1 MPWEDIASE
10 ASTPPRTTPDHTTV
24 TAPPA
29 QMKRKTPARSEK
41 RSEAKAKKVKMQ
53 ERIDRIVD
61 GVMNSEEEEEGM
73 DDGAM
78 ESEEEM

>member
-1 MPWEDIASE
+1 
-10 ASTPPRTTPDHTTV
+10 
-24 TAPPA
+24 
-29 QMKRKTPARSEK
+29 MKRKTPARSEK

-73 DDGAM
+73 DDGTM